1 MRKQEIVRPSGH
13 NFSPNAHPYLQ
24 NQSPWAGWS
33 SKKSGLVAIFV
44 LASALVNCHH
54 STEPEPDPIDNVVSQ
69 GIHPLK
75 VGYYWHYKTVA
86 LNEDSTE
93 GNEIEQVRFEITR
106 RSSNPQIPD
115 EPLFH
120 KVFVNPYTNGRSEFE
135 WLYRNYDDGLY
146 LMGGKMST
154 DSVYAGIR
162 LFKHPAAKGESWT
175 SPHLLYNLIER
186 EYQIPDSTVYTC
198 IDTNAVFETPLGT
211 FSCVVYY
218 HRELLDEDVSAKSDL
233 YEYYSSEVGLVGI
246 VTMSYFN
253 QQTFPKSKRILVG
266 TNALAN

>member
-1 MRKQEIVRPSGH
+1 MRKQKIVRPSRQK
-13 NFSPNAHPYLQ
+13 FSPNAHLHLQ
-24 NQSPWAGWS
+24 NDSLCTKRNP
-33 SKKSGLVAIFV
+33 KKSALLLIFA
-44 LASALVNCHH
+44 LATTLLNCHQ
-54 STEPEPDPIDNVVSQ
+54 STEPEPDPVDNVVSL

-120 KVFVNPYTNGRSEFE
+120 KIFVNPYTNGRSEFE
-135 WLYRNYDDGLY
+135 WLYRNYEDGLY

-154 DSVYAGIR
+154 DSVYTRIR
-162 LFKHPAAKGESWT
+162 LFRYPAAKGESWT
-175 SPHLLYNLIER
+175 SPHLVYNLIDR
-186 EYQIPDSTVYTC
+186 EYQIRDSTAYTC
-198 IDTNAVFETPLGT
+198 VDTNAVFETPLRT

-218 HRELLDEDVSAKSDL
+218 HRESLDDDVSAKSDV
-233 YEYYSSEVGLVGI
+233 YEFYSSGVGLVGI

-253 QQTFPKSKRILVG
+253 QQIFPKSKRILVS
-266 TNALAN
+266 TNALGN